1 MGAYRRKDP
10 YGLERL
16 SLILLPTYPSSGSEY
31 GLGAVAVDPQSGVFG
46 TAFGIAV
53 DHAILV
59 PGYSLSTEYTGLVT
73 LVQLSASMLGDQNPI
88 SCDAGISVIRN
99 VQKAARRL
107 MNHPDDLNA
116 RGSDP
121 VWRLHRH
128 LRPAGIGKE
137 ENYSYDIY
145 EVEFIPEALL
155 GVSYRK
161 SLTTLFPRF
170 LNVMADAHGAD
181 IRRYLEDAFGYTGDL
196 VTSTDRLIDL
206 FSELGA
212 DMYFD
217 GEVKEEQVRSL
228 PVESQLSMDQRIR
241 MIRAC
246 MCNQGEY
253 ALRS

>member
-1 MGAYRRKDP
+1 
-10 YGLERL
+10 
-16 SLILLPTYPSSGSEY
+16 
-31 GLGAVAVDPQSGVFG
+31 
-46 TAFGIAV
+46 
-53 DHAILV
+53 
-59 PGYSLSTEYTGLVT
+59 
-73 LVQLSASMLGDQNPI
+73 
-88 SCDAGISVIRN
+88 
-99 VQKAARRL
+99 
-107 MNHPDDLNA
+107 
-116 RGSDP
+116 
-121 VWRLHRH
+121 
-128 LRPAGIGKE
+128 
-137 ENYSYDIY
+137 
-145 EVEFIPEALL
+145 
-155 GVSYRK
+155 
-161 SLTTLFPRF
+161 
-170 LNVMADAHGAD
+170 MADAHGAD

>member
-1 MGAYRRKDP
+1 
-10 YGLERL
+10 
-16 SLILLPTYPSSGSEY
+16 
-31 GLGAVAVDPQSGVFG
+31 
-46 TAFGIAV
+46 
-53 DHAILV
+53 
-59 PGYSLSTEYTGLVT
+59 
-73 LVQLSASMLGDQNPI
+73 MLGDQNLI
-88 SCDAGISVIRN
+88 SYDAGISVIRN

-145 EVEFIPEALL
+145 EVEFIPEALF
-155 GVSYRK
+155 GVFYRK

-170 LNVMADAHGAD
+170 LNVMADVHGAD
-181 IRRYLEDAFGYTGDL
+181 IRRYLEDAFGYTWNL
-196 VTSTDRLIDL
+196 ATSTDRLIDL
-206 FSELGA
+206 FRELGA

-217 GEVKEEQVRSL
+217 GEVKEEQ
-228 PVESQLSMDQRIR
+228 
-241 MIRAC
+241 IRAC
-246 MCNQGEY
+246 MRDQGGED